1 MFSHS
6 KKEHIRNVKKCSQ
19 EIRTDPTFQ
28 VKITTEL
35 LGVFWRSGKY
45 CWILFWC
52 VGQAQSLFYL
62 FNRHLVMAP
71 FRNTKKLQN
80 YACSSNHLQELE
92 KPSDVQGEGG
102 DCHTPLRFSWVFSLD
117 DKTSAANIFSSCSLS
132 LARILRQVQ
141 WWSVSM
147 VSRYDVIS
155 SKCSSHFWVKICFIS
170 TSINNRSK
178 SCAKCLFMC
187 YFSCQGQKIIIS
199 RGFSRV

>member
-1 MFSHS
+1 MS
-6 KKEHIRNVKKCSQ
+6 RNVPKKSEQIQRFKLKLPLNCWVFFDVAESTV
-19 EIRTDPTFQ
+19 EYCFDVW
-28 VKITTEL
+28 VKL
-35 LGVFWRSGKY
+35 SPF
-45 CWILFWC
+45 
-52 VGQAQSLFYL
+52 FYL

-80 YACSSNHLQELE
+80 YACSSNHLLELE
-92 KPSDVQGEGG
+92 KPSDVQEEGG
-102 DCHTPLRFSWVFSLD
+102 DCHTPLRFSWVFFLD
-117 DKTSAANIFSSCSLS
+117 DKTSAPNIFSSCSLS